1 MVEIYGGQRSRR
13 DLSALAG
20 SLSQFAGVR
29 LMTLG
34 DGVERGIRML
44 EFRSGTGLRF
54 TVLIDRAMDIAD
66 CDYRGMAIGWHSPAG
81 FPHPGLHDAEGEGGL
96 GWMRSA
102 SGLLVTCGLDQML
115 FMNEEP
121 GDHYVYGPRKT
132 ISHPL
137 HGRIGMIP
145 ARLTG
150 YGETWDGDDL
160 VLWCEGVITQ
170 GAIFAEHLE
179 LRRRI
184 EIRAGTDEIRIA
196 DRVVN
201 RGFYRTPHMYLY
213 HVNVGYPVLDEGS
226 RYVAPIRDVVWA
238 GHAGESYR
246 KQGVGYRTMP
256 APLMGFHEQVWQHEM
271 AADANGEVP
280 VMLVNDALGIAF
292 EVINRKDQFPCNYQ
306 WQNFHAGQYAI
317 GMEPSTNHVQGRA
330 FARERDELI
339 WLEHGEE
346 RRYDVTFRV
355 LSGTEEIAR
364 EEARIRTIA
373 KQPDVDYPEPSNV
386 HVAINAAPPGT
397 AR

>member
-1 MVEIYGGQRSRR
+1 MVELYGSHRSRR
-13 DLSALAG
+13 DLATHAG

-34 DGVERGIRML
+34 DGVERGVRML

-54 TVLIDRAMDIAD
+54 TVLVDRCMDIAD
-66 CDYRGMAIGWHSPAG
+66 CEYRGMSIGWHSAAG
-81 FPHPGLHDAEGEGGL
+81 FKNPALHDAEGEGGL
-96 GWMRSA
+96 GWLRSA

-121 GDHYVYGPRKT
+121 GDHYVYGPRKS

-137 HGRIGMIP
+137 HGRVGMIP

-150 YGETWDGDDL
+150 YGESWSGDEMT
-160 VLWCEGVITQ
+160 LWCEGIVSQ
-170 GAIFAEHLE
+170 GAVFGEHLE
-179 LRRRI
+179 LTRRI
-184 EIRAGTDEIRIA
+184 EIKAGTDEIRIA

-213 HVNVGYPVLDEGS
+213 HVNVGHPVLAEGS
-226 RYVAPIRDVVWA
+226 RYVAPIADVVWA
-238 GHAGESYR
+238 GHAGEGYR
-246 KQGVGYRTMP
+246 RQGVGYRTMP
-256 APLMGFHEQVWQHEM
+256 APQMGFHEQVWQHEM
-271 AADANGEVP
+271 AVDAAGEVP
-280 VMLVNDALGIAF
+280 VMLVNDHREIAF

-330 FARERDELI
+330 FAAERGELI
-339 WLEHGEE
+339 WLEHGDE

-355 LSGTEEIAR
+355 FSGKDDIAR
-364 EEARIRTIA
+364 EVSRIEGIA
-373 KQPDVDYPEPSNV
+373 KQPAEEYPALSGRHLPIE
-386 HVAINAAPPGT
+386 G
-397 AR
+397 R